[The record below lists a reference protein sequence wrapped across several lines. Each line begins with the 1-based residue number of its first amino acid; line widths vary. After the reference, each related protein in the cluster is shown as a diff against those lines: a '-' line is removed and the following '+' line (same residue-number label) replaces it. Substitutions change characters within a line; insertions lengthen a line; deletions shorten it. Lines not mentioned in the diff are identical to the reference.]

1 MHRCI
6 LTHVAGVKRDAQRRR
21 TRRAILAA
29 AADLLRAGETPSMGE
44 VAEAAD
50 VSRRTV
56 YLHFASIEHLLAD
69 AALEAQRAVV
79 EPEWAPKT
87 GAAERLEAM
96 VRALQSHAGDSE
108 DLGRTIVRHTVG
120 AKEMEDGQPRRGYR
134 RVAWIEDA
142 LAPARTELGDEAYE
156 RLVSA
161 LTLLVG
167 WEALIILRDIRGL
180 DAREAEDVCAWAAGG
195 LLRAATALAPS
206 GPVQR

>member
-6 LTHVAGVKRDAQRRR
+6 LISVAGVKRDAQRRR
-21 TRRAILAA
+21 TRQAILAA

-69 AALEAQRAVV
+69 AALEATRSVV
-79 EPEWAPKT
+79 EPEWTPESSAP
-87 GAAERLEAM
+87 ERLEAM
-96 VRALQSHAGDSE
+96 VRAVQSHAGDSE
-108 DLGRTIVRHTVG
+108 VLGRTIVRHTVG
-120 AKEMEDGQPRRGYR
+120 AKGLEDGHPRRGYR

-142 LAPARTELGDEAYE
+142 LAPARAELGPEAYD

-161 LTLLVG
+161 VTLLVG

-180 DAREAEDVCAWAAGG
+180 DAAEVEDVCAWAAGA
-195 LLRAATALAPS
+195 LLAASSALVPS
-206 GPVQR
+206 RRVQR